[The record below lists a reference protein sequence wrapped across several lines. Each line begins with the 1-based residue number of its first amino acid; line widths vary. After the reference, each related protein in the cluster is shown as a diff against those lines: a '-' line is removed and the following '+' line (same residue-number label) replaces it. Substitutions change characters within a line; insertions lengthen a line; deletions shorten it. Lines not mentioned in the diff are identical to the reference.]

1 MALQLVLI
9 TLCGRSTFA
18 PMRALLALAATGALL
33 LASTGCTKDQDDIG
47 YQAAGI
53 TFRTDSGYTFQND
66 TVGLGDT
73 LRIGAMVAKGSEDL
87 DVVYVEMRVNGGN
100 WAKQDTFPFTQNPMA
115 VDFQAIMGN
124 VQRTEDWSVLAVEH
138 NGDAT
143 RRSLTFTVQ

>member
-1 MALQLVLI
+1 
-9 TLCGRSTFA
+9 
-18 PMRALLALAATGALL
+18 MRALHALAATALL
-33 LASTGCTKDQDDIG
+33 LLAITSCTKEDQDDGG
-47 YQAAGI
+47 YRAAGI
-53 TFRTDSGYTFQND
+53 TFRTDSGYTFQSD

-73 LRIGAMVAKGSEDL
+73 LRIGAMVAKGSKDL

-124 VQRTEDWSVLAVEH
+124 VPRTEDWSVLAVEH

>member
-1 MALQLVLI
+1 
-9 TLCGRSTFA
+9 
-18 PMRALLALAATGALL
+18 MRKILALTAVAGLL
-33 LASTGCTKDQDDIG
+33 LVHTACTPEDQDDMG
-47 YQAAGI
+47 YQPAGI
-53 TFRTDSGYTFQND
+53 TFRTDSGYTFQSD

-73 LRIGAMVAKGSEDL
+73 LRIGAMVAKGSKDL

-115 VDFQAIMGN
+115 VDFPAIMGN
-124 VQRTEDWSVLAVEH
+124 EPRTEDWSVLAVET

>member
-1 MALQLVLI
+1 MA
-9 TLCGRSTFA
+9 TLLSIH
-18 PMRALLALAATGALL
+18 
-33 LASTGCTKDQDDIG
+33 SGCTPEDQDDTG

-73 LRIGAMVAKGSEDL
+73 LRIGAMVAEGSQDL
-87 DVVYVEMRVNGGN
+87 DVVYVEMRVNGGT

-115 VDFQAIMGN
+115 VDFQAIMDT
-124 VQRTEDWSVLAVEH
+124 VPHTEDWSVLAVEE

>member
-1 MALQLVLI
+1 MRHQSKAERVGAPNFAAMRTLSLFAGI
-9 TLCGRSTFA
+9 TS
-18 PMRALLALAATGALL
+18 LL
-33 LASTGCTKDQDDIG
+33 LISTGCTKEDQDDGG
-47 YQAAGI
+47 YRAAGI
-53 TFRTDSGYTFQND
+53 TFRSDSGYTYQND

>member
-1 MALQLVLI
+1 MRHQSNAERVGSPNFAAMRTLSLFAGI
-9 TLCGRSTFA
+9 TS
-18 PMRALLALAATGALL
+18 LL
-33 LASTGCTKDQDDIG
+33 LASTGCTKENQDDQG
-47 YQAAGI
+47 YRPAGI